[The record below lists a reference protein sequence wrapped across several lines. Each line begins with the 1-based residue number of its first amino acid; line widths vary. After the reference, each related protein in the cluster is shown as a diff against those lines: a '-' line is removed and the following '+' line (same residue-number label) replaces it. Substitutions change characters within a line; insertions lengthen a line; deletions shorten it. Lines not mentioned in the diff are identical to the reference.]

1 MDESSKAVQKSVALR
16 SAAHAANRATR
27 RRSSVAMTPAAFVQA
42 KRSAIDFQILALQA
56 EVKVLD
62 ELVSVSHDL
71 DLLWTSLMDVLERN
85 HHNHNDDED
94 AWKGKV
100 DVTLLVE
107 GLERTS
113 TGPNGGDNTPVL
125 GSFQSRMVSA
135 KNYLLAEYRPH
146 TLLNQQEFHKVA
158 THLMEQM
165 DCSATDL
172 ASILVM
178 SVAFDVGPPSLSATM
193 ESATFLQEA
202 HEKQAYH
209 RATHDERMKALY
221 KLFDFTHDGHVSFR
235 EVVLG
240 LYKLTDDIDGTTSQA
255 AVEALLVMEANDSRS
270 LTYEQFGKLIM
281 NVVAAHPDDV
291 KFEDIAD
298 KLTRLAAEPHV
309 FDADSV
315 QHLFAMDR
323 TLQTVVE
330 QMKSTTSD
338 DDTNKKY
345 RGDSKTDTDRNE
357 FVLSLSGVEMIKAN
371 RLFDMWDLDRDDQVN
386 FQELSLGLRKFQET
400 TAMDDCIHESVTI
413 MNKFDASHEGS
424 LGRSEFAQFLVT
436 FAKQAAK
443 QQDNNTSTFTD
454 LVDFMIVTTALKTNS
469 ETEKAYIESL
479 SAGDLYYYGC

>member
-1 MDESSKAVQKSVALR
+1 MDESSKAVQKSVAVR
-16 SAAHAANRATR
+16 SAAQAANRATR

-56 EVKVLD
+56 EVKVLE
-62 ELVSVSHDL
+62 ELESVAHDL
-71 DLLWTSLMDVLERN
+71 ELLWTSLMDVLESN
-85 HHNHNDDED
+85 GGGGDDVEG
-94 AWKGKV
+94 KGKV

-107 GLERTS
+107 GLERTCA
-113 TGPNGGDNTPVL
+113 NGGTNSGGAVL
-125 GSFQSRMVSA
+125 GSFQSRMASA
-135 KNYLLAEYRPH
+135 KDYLLAEYRPH
-146 TLLNQQEFHKVA
+146 TLLNKEEFSKVA
-158 THLMEQM
+158 TMLMDQM
-165 DCSATDL
+165 GCSATDL

-193 ESATFLQEA
+193 ESAERLQQA

-209 RATHDERMKALY
+209 KATHDERMKALY
-221 KLFDFTHDGHVSFR
+221 KLFDFTHDGQVSFK

-240 LYKLTDDIDGTTSQA
+240 LYKLTDEIEGTTSKA

-298 KLTRLAAEPHV
+298 KLTKLAAEPHV
-309 FDADSV
+309 FDADNV
-315 QHLFAMDR
+315 QHLFAMDK

-330 QMKSTTSD
+330 KMKAAGSELSPP
-338 DDTNKKY
+338 
-345 RGDSKTDTDRNE
+345 GSSDSKTDTDSNE

-371 RLFDMWDLDRDDQVN
+371 RLFDMWDLDHDDKVN

-413 MNKFDASHEGS
+413 MNKFDATHEGR

-436 FAKQAAK
+436 FAQQAK
-443 QQDNNTSTFTD
+443 QQKNTTSTFLD

-469 ETEKAYIESL
+469 DAEKAYIESL